1 MTTTPTVEA
10 AARQLRPAAP
20 QATGWSLLVFRL
32 SGERFALPVADVVEV
47 IEPIPCTCVP
57 QAPPHVRMLVNVR
70 GVITPLIDL
79 RQRLRLPSG
88 SSTVA
93 TRFVVLDIVL
103 GGCAQRIAFEADEV
117 EAVQEANGAAL
128 EPMPELGSRWP
139 PALVRG
145 VCRDATS
152 VLFLLN
158 SDALFELEHVAD

>member
-1 MTTTPTVEA
+1 MTTTRTVED
-10 AARQLRPAAP
+10 AARQVPSAAP
-20 QATGWSLLVFRL
+20 KAASWSLLVFRL

-57 QAPPHVRMLVNVR
+57 QAPPHARMLVNVR
-70 GVITPLIDL
+70 GAITPLIDL

-103 GGCAQRIAFEADEV
+103 AGSLQRIAFEADEV
-117 EAVQEANGAAL
+117 EAVQEANSAAL

-158 SDALFELEHVAD
+158 SEALFDLEQVAD